1 MRRRLGT
8 GSDHGAI
15 VGWSAALEDPEETM
29 PASPTLTFHD
39 GRSIPQL
46 GYGVYKVDSDVSR
59 PPGWSR

>member
-1 MRRRLGT
+1 
-8 GSDHGAI
+8 
-15 VGWSAALEDPEETM
+15 M